1 VLDAIL
7 TGDDVLV
14 DDHFV
19 GLCLR
24 VSGGNQRW
32 LWPDRGL
39 SWKRPSF
46 RLSILYMRWETLA
59 PSNGITWNHSVHRYC
74 EFSKT
79 FVSLVDWFPLNDIT
93 ILDIGKLQF

>member
-46 RLSILYMRWETLA
+46 RL
-59 PSNGITWNHSVHRYC
+59 
-74 EFSKT
+74 
-79 FVSLVDWFPLNDIT
+79 
-93 ILDIGKLQF
+93 